1 MADYSILAKSD
12 RIVVRK
18 CFQDATPH
26 SVIRPVIIEPPN
38 LGSDYDPVARM
49 LGEAPQTYRDGDA
62 VFYLQECFS
71 AIADG
76 TPYWQATYV
85 KRQKPPVREGS
96 VSD

>member
-1 MADYSILAKSD
+1 MGIFNQTGERSSRLAYEGNE
-12 RIVVRK
+12 
-18 CFQDATPH
+18 FL
-26 SVIRPVIIEPPN
+26 IEPPN